1 MYVFL
6 DIDGVLNKKEQWN
19 RMHYLDKECI
29 KNFCDFVNKISREDV
44 YIILT
49 SSWRRGFITTNNKN
63 NSPQIR
69 QLEQMLGEY
78 GVTIRSKT
86 PLNRGA
92 KRDKE
97 IEKYLE
103 FVGDEVKYIIIDDDR
118 MEFDKIREL
127 NYFTNAIY
135 GFTRADIK
143 GCLKLLL

>member
-19 RMHYLDKECI
+19 RKHYL
-29 KNFCDFVNKISREDV
+29 
-44 YIILT
+44 
-49 SSWRRGFITTNNKN
+49 
-63 NSPQIR
+63 
-69 QLEQMLGEY
+69 
-78 GVTIRSKT
+78 
-86 PLNRGA
+86 
-92 KRDKE
+92 DKE

-103 FVGDEVKYIIIDDDR
+103 FVGGKGKYIMIDDDR

-127 NYFTNAIY
+127 NYFTNAIC